1 MYSLCFFVVFCLFAY
16 LLNRYKNQKLN
27 RSKTTINLMFES
39 ILQVMLSYTLV
50 IVSLRLIKDI
60 SILHTVNSI
69 WENRLKF
76 TIKFNTICFVYLF
89 LFLVLSFIFKMEI
102 KKTKDNKIKSD
113 IFSFIFLFFLMV
125 FLMLI
130 LYIDAMFPMLD
141 IDQVLFTLNMPL
153 TGTSYIIMAT
163 FIVMILIIPFCFS
176 IFNFLLQKANINF
189 LYTIPRGKEKIFFP
203 FRIKYKIISSI
214 TFVIMVL
221 VFFNFKLKLF
231 SYILKELKGNTPF
244 YEETYIS
251 PKNVTFSF
259 PEHKKN
265 LIFIYLESME
275 AESSYCAKE
284 GENIIPELTEL
295 AQNNLSFSHSDDI
308 GGQMQV
314 IGTDH
319 SIASI
324 CCTHLGLPL
333 LINIGGRFYKNSKY
347 FFNGAYGLGNIL
359 TGGGYNCLFIIG
371 SETIYGGLD
380 KLLQSH
386 GFEVKDINYYKSINK
401 VPKDYF
407 VWWGIEDAK
416 MVEFAREELIKISS
430 LEKPFAFSVFFEDTH
445 FPSGY
450 FDEECENKYPRQIHN
465 VFRNMSKRVNN
476 FVNWIKEQPFYK
488 DTVIVILGDHLYM
501 GSDLYDNARSDSK
514 RHAYNAF
521 INAGK
526 SGEHSKNRNFCTF
539 DYFPT
544 ILDCLDIKYNSD
556 GLGLGRS
563 LLTGKPT
570 LLEELGKEKLE
581 EAISSK
587 SDFYRYSLLS
597 KE

>member
-1 MYSLCFFVVFCLFAY
+1 M
-16 LLNRYKNQKLN
+16 
-27 RSKTTINLMFES
+27 
-39 ILQVMLSYTLV
+39 
-50 IVSLRLIKDI
+50 
-60 SILHTVNSI
+60 
-69 WENRLKF
+69 
-76 TIKFNTICFVYLF
+76 
-89 LFLVLSFIFKMEI
+89 
-102 KKTKDNKIKSD
+102 
-113 IFSFIFLFFLMV
+113 
-125 FLMLI
+125 
-130 LYIDAMFPMLD
+130 
-141 IDQVLFTLNMPL
+141 
-153 TGTSYIIMAT
+153 
-163 FIVMILIIPFCFS
+163 
-176 IFNFLLQKANINF
+176 
-189 LYTIPRGKEKIFFP
+189 
-203 FRIKYKIISSI
+203 
-214 TFVIMVL
+214 
-221 VFFNFKLKLF
+221 
-231 SYILKELKGNTPF
+231 
-244 YEETYIS
+244 
-251 PKNVTFSF
+251 
-259 PEHKKN
+259 
-265 LIFIYLESME
+265 
-275 AESSYCAKE
+275 
-284 GENIIPELTEL
+284 
-295 AQNNLSFSHSDDI
+295 
-308 GGQMQV
+308 
-314 IGTDH
+314 
-319 SIASI
+319 
-324 CCTHLGLPL
+324 
-333 LINIGGRFYKNSKY
+333 
-347 FFNGAYGLGNIL
+347 
-359 TGGGYNCLFIIG
+359 
-371 SETIYGGLD
+371 
-380 KLLQSH
+380 
-386 GFEVKDINYYKSINK
+386 
-401 VPKDYF
+401 PKDYF

-416 MVEFAREELIKISS
+416 MVEFAKEELIKISS

-526 SGEHSKNRNFCTF
+526 SAEHSKNRNFCTF